1 MSQKLLRVGTV
12 YIPVRNVMDSLNWY
26 TEKLG
31 AAESYRDEKGKMA
44 IINMASQSFF
54 LLEAL
59 EEESLNFKDSDGR
72 LRFCL
77 TFEVD
82 GITELENLHRELLEK
97 EVNTGAIENR
107 GHPGRNFVFSDPDG
121 NLFDVWSEL
130 SPSFKK

>member
-1 MSQKLLRVGTV
+1 MSQKLLRVGKV

-54 LLEAL
+54 LLEAP
-59 EEESLNFKDSDGR
+59 EEECLNFKDSDGR

-82 GITELENLHRELLEK
+82 GITELESLHRELLEK

>member
-54 LLEAL
+54 LLEAP

-107 GHPGRNFVFSDPDG
+107 GHPGRNFVFSDLDG

>member
-31 AAESYRDEKGKMA
+31 AAESFRDEKGKMA

-54 LLEAL
+54 LLEAP
-59 EEESLNFKDSDGR
+59 EEESFNFKDSDGR

-97 EVNTGAIENR
+97 EVNTGPIENR

-121 NLFDVWSEL
+121 NIFDV
-130 SPSFKK
+130 